1 MAIAVPR
8 HARSELRRIVRR
20 VLEGIAEHDVL
31 TFGSAIAFQI
41 LSALAPLLLF
51 GLAAL
56 GFLGFQGTW
65 QHHVAPWIASHTSHA
80 VDQVVVQTANHVLS
94 AKRGFW
100 LTGGAVLALWEA
112 SGAVRAVMSAFA
124 RIYGPG
130 LPRSRIRRYLIS
142 FGLAI
147 ACGALLIAAAL
158 WGFAWTGFGAGWL
171 AAVATLAVRWGGV
184 LAGVTLAV
192 ALLVRFSH
200 TGEEPLPW
208 LSFGSTLVVLAWLG
222 TTLVFAV
229 YVSDVANYGSIFGSL
244 AAVFV
249 ATAYLYV
256 AACAFLIGALVD
268 AVVREEATG
277 SASAGPRRSR
287 RAGATPRRAR

>member
-1 MAIAVPR
+1 MAIAVPQ
-8 HARSELRRIVRR
+8 ARRAELRRVVRL
-20 VLEGIAEHDVL
+20 VFDGIAKHDVL
-31 TFGSAIAFQI
+31 TFASAIAFQI
-41 LSALAPLLLF
+41 VSALAPLLLF
-51 GLAAL
+51 GLALL

-65 QHHVAPWIASHTSHA
+65 QHHIAPWIASHTSQA
-80 VDQVVVQTANHVLS
+80 VDQVVVQTANRVLS
-94 AKRGFW
+94 AKQGFW
-100 LTGGAVLALWEA
+100 LTGGAVLALWET

-130 LPRSRIRRYLIS
+130 RPRSRIRRYLIS
-142 FGLAI
+142 FALAI
-147 ACGALLIAAAL
+147 ACGALLIGAAL
-158 WGFAWTGFGAGWL
+158 WGFSWSGFGGGWL
-171 AAVATLAVRWGGV
+171 AGVGTAAVRWPVV
-184 LAGVTLAV
+184 LALVTLAV

-200 TGEEPLPW
+200 AGEEPLPW
-208 LSFGSTLVVLAWLG
+208 LSLGSALVVIAWLG

-268 AVVREEATG
+268 AVLRLEATG
-277 SASAGPRRSR
+277 DRSGR
-287 RAGATPRRAR
+287 